1 MKNILLLSD
10 FSANSINAIH
20 YAMHF
25 FKNQKCKF
33 HLMNVH
39 KMGSFTSDDL
49 MRFPGESIYQS
60 ITREPKGK
68 LYVLKAELEN
78 TYKNFDYQ
86 FEIHIDFDV
95 FIDAINQAVVSRNID
110 FVVMGTNGVTGAKEI
125 LLGSNTINVIR
136 KVDCKILAIPEGYRF
151 TPIKELL
158 LSVGPRDVIDGNQ
171 FTDLLEFMET
181 YQLHLNVLR
190 LMPNKE
196 NLDIVKQDRSS
207 LSILNCK
214 YNVVNMVPIDYAVL
228 GYLQTNTV
236 DFMALFVRHEGFLE
250 HLFSKGNNKINISK
264 LPKPILVLHN

>member
-1 MKNILLLSD
+1 
-10 FSANSINAIH
+10 
-20 YAMHF
+20 
-25 FKNQKCKF
+25 
-33 HLMNVH
+33 MNVH

-181 YQLHLNVLR
+181 YQLHLNVL
-190 LMPNKE
+190 
-196 NLDIVKQDRSS
+196 S
-207 LSILNCK
+207 LCRIK
-214 YNVVNMVPIDYAVL
+214 
-228 GYLQTNTV
+228 
-236 DFMALFVRHEGFLE
+236 
-250 HLFSKGNNKINISK
+250 KI
-264 LPKPILVLHN
+264 